1 MVGKQGKG
9 EPRISTPG
17 HGQEAH
23 GNRSSATWV
32 SRPAPHCLPPS
43 HNPRTHCHNH
53 VSARASQTCVLPT
66 AWNDYVPCSETP
78 QAGEGEGGRG
88 CGGAK
93 FSSLDYVAGFT
104 ALLLRRKYLLWR
116 YALAC
121 ERLRFTA
128 IVGKRREQITV
139 ADFRLAPPPHWHYCS
154 PGRCAC
160 EVEVPE

>member
-1 MVGKQGKG
+1 MLSDCRRKCCQRCQAVGHCQALSGVCCQAVIPGLREQVVGKQGKG

-43 HNPRTHCHNH
+43 HNPTHTL
-53 VSARASQTCVLPT
+53 SQPRLGTCESDVCVAPHSVERLCR
-66 AWNDYVPCSETP
+66 PCSETP

-104 ALLLRRKYLLWR
+104 ALLLRRKYVLL
-116 YALAC
+116 
-121 ERLRFTA
+121 
-128 IVGKRREQITV
+128 
-139 ADFRLAPPPHWHYCS
+139 P
-154 PGRCAC
+154 
-160 EVEVPE
+160 